1 MATQI
6 KLRRDTD
13 ANWTTNS
20 TVVLA
25 QGEIGVNL
33 TNGQFKLGNGTS
45 TWAQLTYFQPG
56 APEAASINNFGE
68 GFSLTSANKIVT
80 NKLYS
85 TNLTQPNQ
93 HYRLEVDTNGV
104 VVLPDS
110 SIING
115 ATLKTIAG
123 NYAGI
128 TAGPAS
134 PAGRDEDSWVWVDND
149 GATISTKTSTDNHQ
163 WKFDNTGNLTLPA
176 GGDIVDSNGDS
187 VLGGG
192 EGLPTITVPAAT
204 GTDYK
209 GLQVSYG
216 SFYGNP
222 QSSTRSVNKVVI
234 HKPAITTTTISDD
247 SNDDFF
253 QVSGV
258 GTSDVLAMFVFFSDI
273 NGEKPVSDIQAF
285 AEEVI
290 DLVILDEGVE
300 GDYNTVDEM
309 KTAFYANYA
318 DLATALN
325 GLATDF
331 LFFDDVL
338 ALNGGVTTVRQGSG
352 ATFNI
357 TNNGDGTYTV
367 GGGGGANYLPGHK
380 IKILASELEAGVTP
394 ENDIIITVTE
404 VISGGIIDEIT
415 HTGTAAGTSVATDNG
430 VTGTNYNVGSGF
442 TVTNIGKYTGYV
454 NYNTYG
460 TNYVVGDVITLLGAN
475 LTNGTT
481 PENNI
486 TITVVQVD
494 GGGQPFDYTSSGTI
508 PDVWKANSIGDGGSD
523 EYDTGNYIDSSYD
536 TQIDYN
542 GGATVANGVAAF
554 GTGSSYSFVY
564 QASIF
569 GLFVT
574 GNSSTRIGTS
584 GGGGDSGSVAV
595 AGNIYGPNTAE
606 QIFDNAVTHI
616 NIVSD
621 PYAGPLI
628 MFTRTDYG
636 DEIDEISDG
645 LHITKDDQGWLY
657 NDLEDDGHGSNTP
670 TGSRW
675 NNDGWDD
682 FSDVESR
689 TYTSLENIWGG
700 NFQNIPGAKMI
711 MLDETTDKYW
721 AIEFLSWT
729 NGNQGGG
736 ASYTRQELD
745 LTNLATG
752 IRFPDGTRLTSA
764 AGVGRVKLRGSYGRR
779 IEEVSGYDQVTVTER
794 ITAAEVTSTAAL
806 GNELALGNVTI
817 VVSSPQQTALNAIV
831 NSGAFYDFEVSSDE
845 TNWFSANYGGS
856 GTTGGN
862 LYFQLNLRNGV
873 TLPVAQGATVYYRIT
888 TGGDPAVWWDKDDL
902 PGGGA
907 DFRGAIIDYHA
918 YTGDGTWIGT
928 IHIVDDDGEENITH
942 TEVSS
947 GGTDMEN
954 DDLWLVEN
962 EGTISYRRIDGE
974 SATLRIQW
982 TAKVFYGSEFY
993 D

>member
-1 MATQI
+1 MTAITFP
-6 KLRRDTD
+6 TD
-13 ANWTTNS
+13 PANGELYTAPNGCVYIWDGEKWVVNSTIYTGPALEDISQDRVAPMFVNGVNTGITFAYNATTNTLTS
-20 TVVLA
+20 TVTDGDRL
-25 QGEIGVNL
+25 VNGAY
-33 TNGQFKLGNGTS
+33 TASLG
-45 TWAQLTYFQPG
+45 A
-56 APEAASINNFGE
+56 
-68 GFSLTSANKIVT
+68 
-80 NKLYS
+80 
-85 TNLTQPNQ
+85 
-93 HYRLEVDTNGV
+93 NGV
-104 VVLPDS
+104 LTLPDG

-134 PAGRDEDSWVWVDND
+134 PAGKDEDSWVWVDND

-192 EGLPTITVPAAT
+192 EGLGTITIPAAT

-222 QSSTRSVNKVVI
+222 QSTTRSVNKVVI
-234 HKPAITTTTISDD
+234 HKPAVTTTTISDD
-247 SNDDFF
+247 SNVDFF

-258 GTSDVLAMFVFFSDI
+258 GTSDVLAMFVFFGDI

-331 LFFDDVL
+331 RFFDDVP
-338 ALNGGVTTVRQGSG
+338 ALNGGPTTVRQGSG
-352 ATFNI
+352 AVFEIADSGLGYYNI
-357 TNNGDGTYTV
+357 AGMLNTGTNYRV
-367 GGGGGANYLPGHK
+367 GHK
-380 IKILASELEAGVTP
+380 ILVLGTDLGGATPDNDCIVTV
-394 ENDIIITVTE
+394 DSIE
-404 VISGGIIDEIT
+404 VDGAIFQWSVS
-415 HTGTAAGTSVATDNG
+415 GTAAGAEPNVYSP
-430 VTGTNYNVGSGF
+430 VTGTNYNIGSGF
-442 TVTNIGKYTGYV
+442 TVNRIEKYTGYV
-454 NYNTYG
+454 EYNTYG

-486 TITVVQVD
+486 TLTVTEVD
-494 GGGQPFDYTSSGTI
+494 GGGQPYQYTSSGTI
-508 PDVWKANSIGDGGSD
+508 PNVWRANSINDGGFD

-542 GGATVANGVAAF
+542 GGATVANGAAAF

-595 AGNIYGPNTAE
+595 TGNIYGPNTAE
-606 QIFDNAVTHI
+606 QIFDNAVTHLNLI
-616 NIVSD
+616 SD
-621 PYAGPLI
+621 TYAGPLI
-628 MFTRTDYG
+628 TFTRTDYG

-657 NDLEDDGHGSNTP
+657 NDLEDDGHGNNTP

-675 NNDGWDD
+675 NNDGWND

-689 TYTSLENIWGG
+689 TYTTLESIWGG

-729 NGNQGGG
+729 NGGNGGG

-745 LTNLATG
+745 LTSVATG

-794 ITAAEVTSTAAL
+794 TTAAAVTSTAAL

-831 NSGAFYDFEVSSDE
+831 NSGAFYDFEVSSDQ

-902 PGGGA
+902 PGGGGN
-907 DFRGAIIDYHA
+907 FRGAVIDYHA

-982 TAKVFYGSEFY
+982 TAKVFYSSQYY

>member
-1 MATQI
+1 
-6 KLRRDTD
+6 
-13 ANWTTNS
+13 
-20 TVVLA
+20 
-25 QGEIGVNL
+25 
-33 TNGQFKLGNGTS
+33 
-45 TWAQLTYFQPG
+45 
-56 APEAASINNFGE
+56 
-68 GFSLTSANKIVT
+68 
-80 NKLYS
+80 
-85 TNLTQPNQ
+85 
-93 HYRLEVDTNGV
+93 
-104 VVLPDS
+104 
-110 SIING
+110 
-115 ATLKTIAG
+115 
-123 NYAGI
+123 
-128 TAGPAS
+128 
-134 PAGRDEDSWVWVDND
+134 
-149 GATISTKTSTDNHQ
+149 
-163 WKFDNTGNLTLPA
+163 
-176 GGDIVDSNGDS
+176 
-187 VLGGG
+187 
-192 EGLPTITVPAAT
+192 
-204 GTDYK
+204 
-209 GLQVSYG
+209 
-216 SFYGNP
+216 
-222 QSSTRSVNKVVI
+222 
-234 HKPAITTTTISDD
+234 
-247 SNDDFF
+247 
-253 QVSGV
+253 
-258 GTSDVLAMFVFFSDI
+258 
-273 NGEKPVSDIQAF
+273 
-285 AEEVI
+285 
-290 DLVILDEGVE
+290 
-300 GDYNTVDEM
+300 M

-508 PDVWKANSIGDGGSD
+508 PDVWRANNIQDGGWD

-636 DEIDEISDG
+636 DEIDEVSDG

-682 FSDVESR
+682 FSNVESR

-745 LTNLATG
+745 LTSLATG